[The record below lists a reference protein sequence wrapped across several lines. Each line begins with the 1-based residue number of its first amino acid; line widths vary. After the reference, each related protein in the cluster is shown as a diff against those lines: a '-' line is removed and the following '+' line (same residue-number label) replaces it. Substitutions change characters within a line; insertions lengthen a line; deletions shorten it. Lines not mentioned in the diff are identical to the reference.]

1 MSKKDIQEKDLAAVL
16 AKDIGAKNPI
26 FSNQHIIELHA
37 LFSLYADPRQ
47 RRVDI
52 KDLVMTAKS
61 LGLDERYDIVFRVL
75 VEVSEG
81 SPDAVSFE
89 EFLKALT
96 SRVVI

>member
-1 MSKKDIQEKDLAAVL
+1 M
-16 AKDIGAKNPI
+16 AKPIGAKNPVFDQKFI
-26 FSNQHIIELHA
+26 EELHSM
-37 LFSLYADPRQ
+37 FSLYADPRQ

-81 SPDAVSFE
+81 TPDSVSFE